1 MKRKEFLAAG
11 LGSAALFGLGG
22 FLKAFAEGTA
32 NAAVGKALAPWQPGH
47 FQIHAIYTGVAESLF
62 LIYPDGT
69 TLLIDAGDHAAHK
82 RGKLQIPILPS
93 MERHAGEWVSR
104 YVLRVN
110 PQGKKVDRF
119 MLSHYHS
126 DHGGGLAYHA
136 GKSADGSYVKSGLG
150 QVIDYLDFSRAIDRA
165 WPDFND
171 PLPKNPKEDYSMIG
185 NLRAV
190 YAEMQRRGTKIE
202 KFRLEKGSDQLDP
215 LRGKPTGFSV
225 QPLCANGRILLPDGT
240 VKDLYKPLLSRPNP
254 PRSLNENGMSL
265 GMIFTY
271 GKFRFYTAGDFSD
284 GILVAPKKRIQIEN
298 ELGKV
303 CGPVNLAKVNHHG
316 HHSMSMGLV
325 RALKAQAYFACM
337 WDQLHMTA
345 DTMTRLSSREA
356 YPEERLLCPA
366 VFTKE
371 RRIQDAAAPWVKD
384 VPKALYEPKH
394 LVFDV
399 PPGGET
405 FRLSCV
411 RAADESMTVESVIDF
426 KTRT

>member
-1 MKRKEFLAAG
+1 MKRRAFLAAG
-11 LGSAALFGLGG
+11 LGAAATMGLGE
-22 FLKAFAEGTA
+22 FVKAFAAGQA
-32 NAAVGKALAPWQPGH
+32 DAAAGKALRPWQPGH

-69 TLLIDAGDHAAHK
+69 TLLIDVGDHAAHK

-93 MERHAGEWVSR
+93 MGRHAGEWVSR

-110 PQGKKVDRF
+110 PHGKKVDRF

-150 QVIDYLDFSRAIDRA
+150 QAIDFLDFAQVVDRA
-165 WPDFND
+165 WPDFSD
-171 PLPKNPKEDYSMIG
+171 PLPKDWKEDGSMVG

-190 YAEMQRRGTKIE
+190 YAEMARRGTKIE
-202 KFRLEKGSDQLDP
+202 KFRLEKGSGQLSP
-215 LRGKPTGFSV
+215 LRGPAAGFTV
-225 QPLCANGRILLPDGT
+225 EPLCANGRILFPDGT

-254 PRSLNENGMSL
+254 PRRLNENGMSL
-265 GMIFTY
+265 GMVFTY
-271 GKFRFYTAGDFSD
+271 GKFRFFTAGDFSD
-284 GILVAPKKRIQIEN
+284 GITVSPGKKIQIEN
-298 ELGKV
+298 ELGKA

-325 RALKAQAYFACM
+325 KALKAQAYFACM

-345 DTMTRLSSREA
+345 DTMTRLASRAA

-371 RRIQDAAAPWVKD
+371 RRAADAKAAWVKD

-399 PPGGET
+399 PPGGEN
-405 FRLSCV
+405 FRLFCV
-411 RAADESMTVESVIDF
+411 RAADESMAVESVIDF
-426 KTRT
+426 KTR

>member
-1 MKRKEFLAAG
+1 MIKRREFLKAG
-11 LGSAALFGLGG
+11 LGAAACLGFGD
-22 FLKAFAEGTA
+22 FAKAFAAGTA
-32 NAAVGKALAPWQPGH
+32 DAAAGKALAPWQPGH
-47 FQIHAIYTGVAESLF
+47 FQIHAIYTGVAESMF

-93 MERHAGEWVSR
+93 MERHAGEWISR

-110 PQGKKVDRF
+110 PHGKKVDRF
-119 MLSHYHS
+119 LLSHYHS

-136 GKSADGSYVKSGLG
+136 GRSADGSYAKSGLG
-150 QVIDYLDFSRAIDRA
+150 QVIDFLDFSRAIDRA

-171 PLPKNPKEDYSMIG
+171 PIRINLKADCHMVG
-185 NLRAV
+185 NLKAV
-190 YAEMQRRGTKIE
+190 YAEMIRRGTKVE

-215 LRGKPTGFSV
+215 LRGKAEGFSV
-225 QPLCANGRILLPDGT
+225 RPLCANGRILLPDGT
-240 VKDLYKPLLSRPNP
+240 VKDLYKPLLSRPKP
-254 PRSLNENGMSL
+254 PRTLNENGMSL
-265 GMIFTY
+265 GMVFTY

-284 GILVAPKKRIQIEN
+284 GITVGGKRIQIEN
-298 ELGKV
+298 ELGKA
-303 CGPVNLAKVNHHG
+303 CGRVNLAKVNHHG
-316 HHSMSMGLV
+316 HHSMFPELV
-325 RALKAQAYFACM
+325 KALGAQAYFACM

-345 DTMTRLSSREA
+345 DTMTRLASREA

-371 RRIQDAAAPWVKD
+371 RRAADAKAAWTKD

-426 KTRT
+426 KTRG